1 MRKGIYHGKLFGESA
16 MGWNLVTC
24 AALSVRSRGKMVEWL
39 TLGEPGMIEDRS
51 CDALAVIF
59 AADFSPAVCP
69 FVVDPGYAA
78 NDYQGVGGVAN
89 RATSLSSPALLAA
102 APVGTLPRSHCKPL
116 LPKLSPALN

>member
-1 MRKGIYHGKLFGESA
+1 
-16 MGWNLVTC
+16 
-24 AALSVRSRGKMVEWL
+24 
-39 TLGEPGMIEDRS
+39 MIEDRS

-89 RATSLSSPALLAA
+89 RATSLSSPALSTG
-102 APVGTLPRSHCKPL
+102 APVGTLPRSHCKTFATEIIPRAEL
-116 LPKLSPALN
+116 TLTRKAALILKIDCSPIFRILRLVS

>member
-1 MRKGIYHGKLFGESA
+1 

-24 AALSVRSRGKMVEWL
+24 AALSVRSRGKMVGWL

-59 AADFSPAVCP
+59 AADFSAAVCP
-69 FVVDPGYAA
+69 FVVDPGDAA

-89 RATSLSSPALLAA
+89 RATSFSSPALLAA
-102 APVGTLPRSHCKPL
+102 APVGTMPRSHCKPL
-116 LPKLSPALN
+116 LPKISPALN